1 MRTIK
6 FRGKR
11 VDGKGWCRGLLALN
25 KGDEN
30 SYFLQSPLYDSDGYR
45 GYQQYEV
52 TPETVGQFTGS
63 TDKNGK
69 EIYDGDICKVLYSSI
84 GFQIDVMG
92 VVYWGDWSMS
102 YQIYLLPNQDEYK
115 LADYKSDIEVIGN
128 INDNPELLGGS
139 K

>member
-45 GYQQYEV
+45 GYQ
-52 TPETVGQFTGS
+52 
-63 TDKNGK
+63 
-69 EIYDGDICKVLYSSI
+69 
-84 GFQIDVMG
+84 
-92 VVYWGDWSMS
+92 
-102 YQIYLLPNQDEYK
+102 
-115 LADYKSDIEVIGN
+115 
-128 INDNPELLGGS
+128 
-139 K
+139 

>member
-1 MRTIK
+1 MQRTIK
-6 FRGKR
+6 FRGKTK
-11 VDGKGWCRGLLALN
+11 VGKEWVYGYVYETQIFIDGNPCQ
-25 KGDEN
+25 DVMIIDD
-30 SYFLQSPLYDSDGYR
+30 FQ
-45 GYQQYEV
+45 V
-52 TPETVGQFTGS
+52 IPETVGQFTGS

>member
-1 MRTIK
+1 MQRTIN

-11 VDGKGWCRGLLALN
+11 VDNGEWVYGYFTKYSPVAKGSIIET
-25 KGDEN
+25 DIDD
-30 SYFLQSPLYDSDGYR
+30 FQ
-45 GYQQYEV
+45 V
-52 TPETVGQFTGS
+52 IPETVGQFTGL

-69 EIYDGDICKVLYSSI
+69 EIYEGDICKVLYSSI

-128 INDNPELLGGS
+128 IHDNPELLGGS